1 MNTLNSNDL
10 KMSIINLIT
19 KIDNIEKLKLLKK
32 SAEQLSESLDV
43 SLLDNNRPDFKRS
56 TVEIDE
62 GVSFQELLDEQNY
75 KPISYQEFRELADQI
90 EWEHSLEELLE
101 ALD

>member
-1 MNTLNSNDL
+1 MNSNDL